1 MHMIMPVN
9 ILAWGG
15 GGRAQELLP
24 RAKELL
30 IVDGGG
36 EDSVFFRGVVTV
48 NNAPVDGSTPR
59 NTGAV
64 QVELSGL

>member
-1 MHMIMPVN
+1 MHMIVSVN
-9 ILAWGG
+9 ILAWG

-48 NNAPVDGSTPR
+48 NNAPVDGPTLR

>member
-1 MHMIMPVN
+1 MSSRHGKAIVFMN
-9 ILAWGG
+9 SQQLWLCAHDHASEHSSLG

-36 EDSVFFRGVVTV
+36 EDCF
-48 NNAPVDGSTPR
+48 
-59 NTGAV
+59 
-64 QVELSGL
+64 L